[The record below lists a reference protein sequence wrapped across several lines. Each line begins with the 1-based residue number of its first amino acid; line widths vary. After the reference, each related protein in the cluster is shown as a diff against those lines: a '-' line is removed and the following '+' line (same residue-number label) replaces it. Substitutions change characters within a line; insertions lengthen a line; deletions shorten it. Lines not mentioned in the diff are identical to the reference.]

1 MGKLAVE
8 GDKSIYYED
17 YAGSGRPVVLV
28 HGWGMSCRVWDYNLA
43 ALREAGHR
51 VVALDHRG
59 CGHSDKDF
67 DDVSISSIAADV
79 VALVADRGLEDAV
92 IVGWS
97 LGAAVTVEAVAQLG
111 DKVAGMVL
119 VGTPSPR
126 YLQGDGWDIGGT
138 TEALEESKVGLA
150 TARADTLFAI
160 SSGVCKN
167 DPGPQVIGWMWNI
180 FMETSQNADSALV
193 SLGDVD
199 HRELLPTIETP
210 ALVCVGEGDVIVDP
224 RTSTKAAEMLPNGRL
239 VEFADSGHAPFIEE
253 QAKFESELQ
262 SFLGGL

>member
-28 HGWGMSCRVWDYNLA
+28 HGWGMSCRAWDYNLA

-51 VVALDHRG
+51 VVSLDHRG

-67 DDVSISSIAADV
+67 DDVSIAAIAADV
-79 VALVADRGLEDAV
+79 GALVADRGLEDPV

-97 LGAAVTVEAVAQLG
+97 LGAAVAVEAVAQLG
-111 DKVAGMVL
+111 DKAAGMVL
-119 VGTPSPR
+119 IGTPSPR
-126 YLQGDGWDIGGT
+126 YLQGDGWEIGGT

-167 DPGPQVIGWMWNI
+167 DPGPQVVGWMWNI

-199 HRELLPTIETP
+199 HRELLPTLQTP
-210 ALVCVGEGDVIVDP
+210 TLVCVGDGDVIVDP
-224 RTSTKAAEMLPNGRL
+224 RTSTKAAEMLPNARL
-239 VEFADSGHAPFIEE
+239 VQFADSGHAPFIEE
-253 QAKFESELQ
+253 QEKFESELL